1 MKLYDCVLRLLVVL
15 LKGVLLKAFLRKEIF
30 MGKDLKGK
38 ELGRGLRQNKD
49 KRYEGRYTDR
59 FGKRV
64 SVYANTETSIRQK
77 LKKAKD
83 EDSQKL
89 SVKNRYTLNQWYEI
103 WLELYKKDA
112 IKESSLAMYKVHFT
126 KHILPEIGNM
136 YLDDIQPLHVRMLM
150 KHLEEKHYKSETRNR
165 VKILISDMFNTAME
179 NQYALINPTKGI
191 KVSRDD
197 VEHYRALTRDEQ
209 ETFFRCC
216 AGTFY
221 DNFFV
226 VDVNTGLR
234 PGEMFALTES
244 DIDFDNSV
252 INVSKTLIYQKFE
265 GDQEKTFHI
274 GSTKTKTSTRK
285 VPINSACKEALMRQI
300 QLKKVLSNKYPDE
313 GEFSDILFV
322 SKLNTPLCAQ
332 TLCDAIKRIVS
343 EINLQR
349 DEIDQFPLFS
359 GHTFRHT
366 FATRC
371 IESGVQPKAL
381 QKILGHANI
390 NMTMNLYVHAQ
401 EDFVNDEFKK
411 LECIEPKINMGY

>member
-1 MKLYDCVLRLLVVL
+1 
-15 LKGVLLKAFLRKEIF
+15 

-38 ELGRGLRQNKD
+38 ELGKGLRQNKD
-49 KRYEGRYTDR
+49 GRYEGRYIDR
-59 FGKRV
+59 FGKRI

-77 LKKAKD
+77 YKKAKD

-89 SVKNRYTLNQWYEI
+89 SVKKRYTLKQWYEL
-103 WLELYKKDA
+103 WLDLYKRSA
-112 IKESSLAMYKVHFT
+112 IKESSLMNYRNYAE
-126 KHILPEIGNM
+126 KHILPELGSM
-136 YLDDIQPLHVRMLM
+136 YLDEIQPIHIRLLLR
-150 KHLEEKHYKSETRNR
+150 HLEDGNYKSETRNSI
-165 VKILISDMFNTAME
+165 KILISDMFNVAIE

-191 KVSRDD
+191 KIPRDD

-209 ETFFRCC
+209 KTFFRCC

-221 DNFFV
+221 DNFYI

-244 DIDFDNSV
+244 DIDFEHSV
-252 INVSKTLIYQKFE
+252 INVTKTLNYQKFD
-265 GDQEKTFHI
+265 GDQGKTFHL

-285 VPINSACKEALMRQI
+285 VPINSACCEALRQQI
-300 QLKKVLSNKYPDE
+300 RLKKVLSNKYPIE

-322 SKLNTPLCAQ
+322 SKFNTPLCPQ
-332 TLCDAIKRIVS
+332 TLCDAIKRIVN

-401 EDFVNDEFKK
+401 DDFIHDEFEK
-411 LECIEPKINMGY
+411 LKCIEPEINVGY